1 MNNQQ
6 INKSPSQCGLDLLQS
21 GEVLLHPHHGCSH
34 QPPSKNQLSIPF
46 GKSQVRSEKLSPL
59 LEKIRSESIVNPLIN
74 VIRISCSTCSRTIH
88 LMQGRQPI
96 CAAAWIGAIPSWAR
110 AYRSPPDS
118 FTRYLSTSRC
128 PSWAARYTGVT
139 AFSIPA
145 LALENGK
152 ELFTSKGGS
161 VDSAIGV
168 GINLNAAAKNQNFRS
183 R

>member
-1 MNNQQ
+1 MASTCCKVERCCFIPITDVHVNPLQKTNCQ
-6 INKSPSQCGLDLLQS
+6 SPSEKVRQGQ
-21 GEVLLHPHHGCSH
+21 
-34 QPPSKNQLSIPF
+34 NQ
-46 GKSQVRSEKLSPL
+46 LSPL

-168 GINLNAAAKNQNFRS
+168 GINLNTAAKNRNFRS